1 MSATGITV
9 YGATW
14 CPDCRRAKQFL
25 GEQRIHYTWVDIEQD
40 RDGQAIVEGANDGKR
55 IIPTIVFPDGGV
67 LVEPSNAELAAKLGI
82 QTRARM
88 RYYDLIVIG
97 GGPTGLTAA
106 LYGAREGLDVLVV
119 ERSALGGQA
128 GVTERLDNFPG
139 FPEGVTGAEFADRL
153 TQQADRFGVEMLK
166 AQEVTGL
173 RAEAESRYVRT
184 ADGEEY
190 GARAVLIATGST
202 YRRLGVPGE
211 DELIGAGIHFCATC
225 DGPFY
230 KGQPVAV
237 IGGGNSAAEES
248 LFLTRFASQVTLLVR
263 GAALS
268 ASQIVRREGAG
279 APGDHRALQH
289 RRRGLQRRGQAARH
303 RRARSAI
310 GRDRGV
316 APRRSLRLHRPLAEQ
331 RLAPRRDRARPV
343 RLRGHVADVGD
354 EPARHLRRRR
364 RPQGE
369 HQAGGERGG
378 RGRDGGADDPGIPT
392 RGVGDEGVPSAERDG
407 PAKGRKGGGCSHRRP
422 PRTESAMLI
431 GEVPLR
437 LHTARG
443 RGRTPRRC
451 ARSPRAYA

>member
-1 MSATGITV
+1 MTMSATGLTV

-25 GEQRIHYTWVDIEQD
+25 GEQRIHYTSVDIEQD
-40 RDGQAIVEGANDGKR
+40 RDGQALVEGANGGKR
-55 IIPTIVFPDGGV
+55 IIPTIVFPDGSI

-106 LYGAREGLDVLVV
+106 LYGAREGMTVLVV

-139 FPEGVTGAEFADRL
+139 FPEGVSGAEFADRL
-153 TQQADRFGVEMLK
+153 TQQAARFGVEMLK

-173 RAEAESRYVRT
+173 RAEAESRYVQA
-184 ADGEEY
+184 ADGAEY

-211 DELIGAGIHFCATC
+211 DDLIGAGIHFCATC

-230 KGQPVAV
+230 KDQPVAV

-268 ASQIVRREGAG
+268 ASQVVADKVREHPEIVVRYNTDVEAFTGAGKLSGIAVRDRRSGATEELHPAGVFVFIGLSPNSGWLPAEIARDQYGFVITALTLETSLHGIFAAGDVRKGSTKQAASAAGEGAT
-279 APGDHRALQH
+279 AALMI
-289 RRRGLQRRGQAARH
+289 REY
-303 RRARSAI
+303 
-310 GRDRGV
+310 
-316 APRRSLRLHRPLAEQ
+316 LR
-331 RLAPRRDRARPV
+331 
-343 RLRGHVADVGD
+343 
-354 EPARHLRRRR
+354 
-364 RPQGE
+364 
-369 HQAGGERGG
+369 ER
-378 RGRDGGADDPGIPT
+378 
-392 RGVGDEGVPSAERDG
+392 
-407 PAKGRKGGGCSHRRP
+407 
-422 PRTESAMLI
+422 
-431 GEVPLR
+431 
-437 LHTARG
+437 
-443 RGRTPRRC
+443 
-451 ARSPRAYA
+451 